1 MPAPATASPTTDP
14 TLLTPTTATVDLN
27 AVRHN
32 ARLIQRRTAPTA
44 ALMAVVKADAYGH
57 GSVRVAQAL
66 QDEGVEHFAV
76 ARVSEAVR
84 LREAGI
90 EASILVFEAPLPE
103 HLPAYARYRL
113 DVNVCSKAVAGALVQ
128 LAEQRPPSEPP
139 LRAHVKVET
148 GMERLG
154 NKPEVAAGIAGRLR
168 RTDGVEVAGLWTHF
182 VSADDP
188 EQQAFTRRQLGILQE
203 AADSA
208 GPLPN
213 GRVHAANTPAML
225 HFAESFRRLDPTF
238 VRCGLALYG
247 LARFPPSV
255 REALGDDLRP
265 AMRFTSKI
273 THLKTVDEGATV
285 SYNRSWTAPERV
297 RLATVGCGYGDGYTR
312 LLSGRAE
319 VSIRGRRFPVVG
331 SICMDLMMVNLGPP
345 ESAPPAEVGDEV
357 VLFGPDGGPSVQ
369 DVADWSETI
378 AYEVVTRVRGRVPRF
393 YAGEEAP
400 SEGVIGH
407 VPRRTAD
414 ALDGNEA
421 AADENETRKET
432 TEHDSEAVARTSSR
446 PTATNGEATARRS
459 LEAASTAH

>member
-1 MPAPATASPTTDP
+1 VPSAATDDAPPTTADP
-14 TLLTPTTATVDLN
+14 ALLTPTTATVDLD

-32 ARLIQRRTAPTA
+32 ARLIQRRAAPA
-44 ALMAVVKADAYGH
+44 ADLMAVVKADAYGH
-57 GSVRVAQAL
+57 GSVRVAKAL
-66 QDEGVEHFAV
+66 RKEGDEHFAV

-84 LREAGI
+84 LREAGV
-90 EASILVFEAPLPE
+90 EARIMVFEAPLEE
-103 HLPAYARYRL
+103 HLPAYAHYRL
-113 DVNVCSKAVAGALVQ
+113 DVTVSSKAVGEALIR
-128 LAEQRPPSEPP
+128 LAKRRPSSAPP

-154 NKPEVAAGIAGRLR
+154 EEPEVAAEIVRRLR
-168 RTDGVEVAGLWTHF
+168 RASGVEVAGLWTHF
-182 VSADDP
+182 VSADDA
-188 EQQAFTRRQLGILQE
+188 EQQAFTQRQLGILQE

-225 HFAESFRRLDPTF
+225 HFPDSFRALAPTF

-247 LARFPPSV
+247 LARFSSEV
-255 REALGDDLRP
+255 CAALGREQLRP

-285 SYNRSWTAPERV
+285 SYDRSWTAPERV

-319 VSIRGRRFPVVG
+319 VGVHGRRFPVVG

-378 AYEVVTRVRGRVPRF
+378 PYEVVTRVRGRVPRL
-393 YAGEEAP
+393 YAGEDAAGDAEAHIGDVTRRPAASP
-400 SEGVIGH
+400 SPPPAVPHEEGGD
-407 VPRRTAD
+407 RT
-414 ALDGNEA
+414 
-421 AADENETRKET
+421 T
-432 TEHDSEAVARTSSR
+432 
-446 PTATNGEATARRS
+446 TNGEA
-459 LEAASTAH
+459 AAHRALTETPPSANGHSA